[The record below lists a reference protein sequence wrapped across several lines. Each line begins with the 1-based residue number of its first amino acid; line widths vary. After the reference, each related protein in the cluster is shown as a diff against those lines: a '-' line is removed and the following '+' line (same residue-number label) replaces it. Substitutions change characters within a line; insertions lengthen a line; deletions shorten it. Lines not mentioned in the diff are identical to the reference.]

1 VSFLA
6 RIKFRR
12 RFRKEFVES
21 VGVGGTD
28 ASLIAV
34 DAVSEGA
41 EGLERSIRL
50 TAPQRPGKSFK
61 KIQFIYFL

>member
-1 VSFLA
+1 
-6 RIKFRR
+6 
-12 RFRKEFVES
+12 VES
-21 VGVGGTD
+21 VGVGGTY

-41 EGLERSIRL
+41 ERLERSIRL